1 MSKDY
6 KDKELKNEINNS
18 YPSFKPL
25 IDAGH
30 VKHVRGWAFDPT
42 GRYIIINKH
51 GQWFVYLPNETKQF
65 GPATQSFGEAKRQAN
80 NMLTSQKTSQAST
93 AQQKTLQDAIQK
105 IDQTEGNIQESAEE
119 EIGKRKE
126 ETDLYA
132 KIYEESILTGKSP
145 IDIATELRKEGTI
158 SSELFTKM
166 MALFGKNS
174 RLITEAE
181 LVESNEE
188 KRRSILDELK
198 DPKYKREAQDAAE
211 LELMSDKT
219 VGSPALSEKM
229 ELIKENFPEL
239 ASSIS
244 IPMLERLVAAGTF
257 DEVIEGSRSLADMI
271 KGETEKLPASRPT
284 WEQSQEIFESKYK
297 PNMAYPQLSP
307 YRNAISDLAASGQ
320 AAGSTGFENARNA
333 EQRAITRED
342 FDFNKDIYRIMNEDW
357 MNQGKGIDMLA
368 RGAKGYQDTI
378 LGPLK
383 EQQESW
389 QKGYAEE
396 KNNELNQGKM
406 NMGVAEGEMKN
417 ELLEK
422 QNQITLNDRLN
433 VQDDETYNWLR
444 NMGNEIYQLKEYKDG
459 RVIVNETRKLELL
472 EFENTL
478 WMQRAQI
485 ENLLRRM
492 NNEEAAIALSQE
504 KSKET
509 WIQKALKYLPA
520 VLTVGGAIV
529 GGIAAGPGGAAA
541 GAMQGAAIG
550 ANIGSAIQGGSPNY
564 SNIPSGDF
572 FKQPNT
578 TNPPPDSSGGS

>member
-6 KDKELKNEINNS
+6 KDKDLKKEINNS

-30 VKHVRGWAFDPT
+30 ISHVKGWAFDPN

-65 GPATQSFGEAKRQAN
+65 GPAAKSLGEATRQAN
-80 NMLTSQKTSQAST
+80 NMLASQKTSQASA
-93 AQQKTLQDAIQK
+93 AQQKTLQEAIQN
-105 IDQTEGNIQESAEE
+105 IDQAEGNIQEITEE
-119 EIGKRKE
+119 EIAKRKE

-132 KIYEESILTGKSP
+132 KINEESILTGKSP
-145 IDIATELRKEGTI
+145 IEIATELRKEESI

-174 RLITEAE
+174 RLITEAD

-211 LELMSDKT
+211 LELLSDKS

-229 ELIKENFPEL
+229 ELIREQFPEL

-257 DEVIEGSRSLADMI
+257 DEVIAGSRSLGDMI
-271 KGETEKLPASRPT
+271 KGESENLISSRPT

-297 PNMAYPQLSP
+297 PNMAYPQLAP

-342 FDFNKDIYRIMNEDW
+342 FDFNRDLYRIMNEDW
-357 MNQGKGIDMLA
+357 MNQGKGIDMLT

-389 QKGYAEE
+389 QKGYGEE
-396 KNNELNQGKM
+396 RGNEFKQGQM
-406 NMGVAEGEMKN
+406 DMGVAEGELKN
-417 ELLEK
+417 ELLNM
-422 QNQITLNDRLN
+422 QNQVTLNDRLN

-444 NMGNEIYQLKEYKDG
+444 NMGSEIHQLKEYKEG
-459 RVIVNETRKLELL
+459 RAIVNETRKLELL

-485 ENLLRRM
+485 EALLRRM

-504 KSKET
+504 KTKES

-520 VLTVGGAIV
+520 ALTVGGAIA
-529 GGIAAGPGGAAA
+529 GGIAGGVPGAI
-541 GAMQGAAIG
+541 QGAAIG
-550 ANIGSAIQGGSPNY
+550 GNIGTAIQGGTPNY
-564 SNIPSGDF
+564 ANIPSGNF
-572 FKQPNT
+572 FQQPNT
-578 TNPPPDSSGGS
+578 TTPPDTSGGA